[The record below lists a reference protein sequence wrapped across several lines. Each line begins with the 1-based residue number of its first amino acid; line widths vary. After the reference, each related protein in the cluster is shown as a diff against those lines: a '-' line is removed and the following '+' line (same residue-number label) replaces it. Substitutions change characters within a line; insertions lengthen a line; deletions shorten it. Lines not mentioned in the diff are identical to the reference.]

1 MDLKCAKISNHANNI
16 MNPDNAIAVIQ
27 GQRGVA
33 CLACGVNLP
42 KADSQSAPANIA
54 NIITESFMKRPAL
67 RQEAYDG
74 IFRRANDRL
83 LLDQSPQFPAQAS
96 TSAVFFLK
104 NKFVMATAGDNVI
117 FHFVNGV
124 LQQVFTGD
132 MGADPVNL
140 GHVRYSAPKT
150 SEELT
155 FGKGENTFL
164 ICSRK
169 FAQAFTENQIEE
181 ALLRATHT
189 TQKGSKTI
197 SEVQCDRWLRALWDN
212 IGGMNDADDY
222 SAIAFTLPAKKKS
235 AKTLVIV
242 IVVALLLA
250 AAIFFGLG
258 FIKRANGGPNPPA
271 PPSQNQ
277 DVDYNNAERPVGPN
291 GETPPDPPKR

>member
-132 MGADPVNL
+132 MGADPVCL
-140 GHVRYSAPKT
+140 GHVRYSSPKT

-164 ICSRK
+164 ICSRNSRRRSPR
-169 FAQAFTENQIEE
+169 TR
-181 ALLRATHT
+181 LRKRFSERPILPKRAAKRSPRFSVTA
-189 TQKGSKTI
+189 GSGRCGTI
-197 SEVQCDRWLRALWDN
+197 S
-212 IGGMNDADDY
+212 
-222 SAIAFTLPAKKKS
+222 
-235 AKTLVIV
+235 
-242 IVVALLLA
+242 A
-250 AAIFFGLG
+250 A
-258 FIKRANGGPNPPA
+258 
-271 PPSQNQ
+271 
-277 DVDYNNAERPVGPN
+277 
-291 GETPPDPPKR
+291 

>member
-132 MGADPVNL
+132 MGADPVCL
-140 GHVRYSAPKT
+140 GHVRYSSPKT

-164 ICSRK
+164 
-169 FAQAFTENQIEE
+169 
-181 ALLRATHT
+181 
-189 TQKGSKTI
+189 TI